1 MVDLGTLGGFPTD
14 AVDENARGQV
24 VGDSVPSSNPQTS
37 HAFSWTRTGGMVDLG
52 TLGGVFS
59 FATAVDARG
68 DVVGE
73 SVTPDDAIHA
83 TLWHT

>member
-1 MVDLGTLGGFPTD
+1 
-14 AVDENARGQV
+14 
-24 VGDSVPSSNPQTS
+24 
-37 HAFSWTRTGGMVDLG
+37 MVDLG

-59 FATAVDARG
+59 FATAVNARG

-73 SVTPDDAIHA
+73 SVTADEAAIHA